1 MSLLSSFAE
10 NVVCD
15 AFDVEARSDQL
26 EVRYGTDWLT
36 LIVAI
41 LETVLQ
47 VLQDCD
53 LNADDTIRAIRSPSM
68 MQRAILRRALRR
80 ATSENRSAG
89 QYVVR
94 LSRSMIAQAQKLG
107 DAELRNHIE
116 EARSPNNV
124 VL

>member
-10 NVVCD
+10 SVVCD
-15 AFDVEARSDQL
+15 AFDVEAKSDQL
-26 EVRYGTDWLT
+26 EVRYGIDWLT
-36 LIVAI
+36 LIVAV
-41 LETVLQ
+41 LEAVLQ

-68 MQRAILRRALRR
+68 LQRAILRRTLRR

-94 LSRSMIAQAQKLG
+94 LSSSVIAQAQKLG
-107 DAELRNHIE
+107 DAELRSHIE